1 MNIPITKPYL
11 TGDEGAAVAA
21 VVASGWVSQ
30 GPKVREFEA
39 AFGSGALAQRV
50 GRDFIQSV

>member
-1 MNIPITKPYL
+1 MTSIPITKPYL

-30 GPKVREFEA
+30 GPRVREFEQAFA
-39 AFGSGALAQRV
+39 AASAPPTPSR
-50 GRDFIQSV
+50 